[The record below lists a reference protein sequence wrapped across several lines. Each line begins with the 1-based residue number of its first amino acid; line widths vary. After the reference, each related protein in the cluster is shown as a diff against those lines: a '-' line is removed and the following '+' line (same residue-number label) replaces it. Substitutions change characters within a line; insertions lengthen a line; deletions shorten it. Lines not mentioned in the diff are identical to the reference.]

1 MTVSPSIPNAL
12 IMLCSDL
19 FWHQDLSGHCL
30 SVDHCHTRLSSI
42 RTQLSLTP
50 IHELMSPEDRIR
62 WLQLLSLQRS
72 FSDFECKL
80 DIDGNAYWLRICA
93 TPRVDDNGN
102 DAGFSCLAEDIGEE
116 LQQNS
121 RLMRFRAAMDTSLDM
136 IYLVDR
142 ESMEFLDINDTAC
155 VNTGWSREEIFR
167 RGPDGVLGLSK
178 EELASRYDRLVNEGD
193 NSRMERQWVTPDGRD
208 IVVEVYSRA
217 TRIEGRWV
225 IIGVGRDITSRKQ
238 VEVRNLRLQ
247 NLFSAISLT
256 NEAIL
261 RAKTEADLFQNACDA
276 AITSGLFTIAVVRV
290 PDEQGWFQPVAIS
303 GAHAP
308 DPTQI
313 RVSVNPEN
321 KKGQGI
327 SGEAWRSGKAS
338 ISNDFKNDPRMKPWW
353 ENAQELNIGSGAA
366 FPLYRRKKKAGMILF
381 FSSEPWAFDDQT
393 QSILQGMADN
403 ISFALDSFAA
413 DAEQKRAQ
421 AAIKASEENLRSLVN
436 LTSDFFWEFDSD
448 LRFTRYDGRIVGD
461 ANEVAAKGAMGTHLW
476 NNSGVSATDAEWQEF
491 QQTLE
496 RREPFRDFEFAFT
509 NLEGR
514 LYYFSMSGEPVF
526 DDSGEFTGYR
536 GISRDITN
544 RKIAA
549 NRIEHLATHDPLT
562 GLPNRTMFSE
572 LLQQQISNAQRYP
585 DQAFAI
591 LFIDL
596 DRFKTVNDNFGHHM
610 GDALLRD
617 IGERISRPLRSSDI
631 VARLGGDEFV
641 VLLNKIRDRHR
652 ATKVA
657 GWILERLSTPI
668 FLKKHEFL
676 ISASIGISIF
686 GEDASDEESLMNHAD
701 TAMYAAKEAGR
712 NNVCCYSSDLHHHA
726 QEQAS
731 LALQLRHALQR
742 KELEVYYQPK
752 VELATGRVT
761 GVEAL
766 LRWHHPELGQVSPE
780 LFIPIA
786 EDNGLILP
794 ISDWVLETSLKQLRD
809 WDEAGLPCLNIAV
822 NLSARQLNDPNLA
835 RKIVNTLDKYHI
847 SPHRLE
853 LELTESMVVQDPAH
867 AISIM
872 RSIQRSGT
880 RLALDDFGT
889 GFSSLGQLRHYP
901 IDTLKIDRSFVQ
913 ELAEDKQ
920 DQAISRAII
929 AMGKTLGLTVV
940 AEGVEK
946 EEQIAFLKAHHC
958 DQVQGYHISRP
969 APADDFVAWLLTQP
983 VFSPQ

>member
-1 MTVSPSIPNAL
+1 MTVTPSTPTAL

-19 FWHQDLSGHCL
+19 FWYQNQNADCL
-30 SVDHCHTRLSSI
+30 SVEHCSTRLSELGGKIAASC
-42 RTQLSLTP
+42 L
-50 IHELMSPEDRIR
+50 HEYMSGADRVR
-62 WLQLLSLQRS
+62 WLQLLSLHRS
-72 FSDFECKL
+72 FRDFECQIS
-80 DIDGNAYWLRICA
+80 IDDKPFWLRICA
-93 TPRVDDNGN
+93 TPIVDEEGIQS
-102 DAGFSCLAEDIGEE
+102 GYSCLAEDIGEE
-116 LQQNS
+116 LRQNS

-142 ESMEFLDINDTAC
+142 ETLQFLDVNDTAC
-155 VNTGWSREEIFR
+155 INTGWSREEIFA
-167 RGPDGVLGLSK
+167 RGPDRVLNLYK
-178 EELASRYDRLVNEGD
+178 DELIARYDRLIYEGD
-193 NSRMERQWVTPDGRD
+193 SSRLERQWTTPDGRD

-217 TRIEGRWV
+217 TRIEDRWV

-238 VEVRNLRLQ
+238 VEMRNLRLQ
-247 NLFSAISLT
+247 NLFSALSLT

-261 RAKTEADLFQNACDA
+261 RARSENVLFQDACDA
-276 AITSGLFTIAVVRV
+276 VITSGLFTIAAVRV
-290 PDEQGWFQPVAIS
+290 PDENGWFQPVAVA

-308 DPTQI
+308 DPTKI
-313 RVSVNPEN
+313 RVNIDKNNP
-321 KKGQGI
+321 KGQGI

-338 ISNDFKNDPRMKPWW
+338 ISNDFQHDPRLEPWW
-353 ENAQELNIGSGAA
+353 QEARKLNIGSGAA
-366 FPLYRRKKKAGMILF
+366 FPLYRRKQKAGMMLF

-393 QSILQGMADN
+393 QSILQSMADN
-403 ISFALDSFAA
+403 LSFALDSFAA
-413 DAEQKRAQ
+413 EEEQTRAQ
-421 AAIKASEENLRSLVN
+421 AAIKASEENLRSLVH
-436 LTSDFFWEFDSD
+436 LTSDFFWEFDAE
-448 LRFTRYDGRIVGD
+448 LRFTRYDGRIVGE
-461 ANEVAAKGAMGTHLW
+461 ANEAAIKGAIGTHLW
-476 NNSGVSATDAEWQEF
+476 DNPGVSASEEEWKQF
-491 QQTLE
+491 RKTLAI
-496 RREPFRDFEFAFT
+496 RAPFREFEFAFT

-526 DDSGEFTGYR
+526 DEQGEFTGYR
-536 GISRDITN
+536 GISRDISSK
-544 RKIAA
+544 KIAA
-549 NRIEHLATHDPLT
+549 KRIEHLATHDPLT
-562 GLPNRTMFSE
+562 GLPNRNMFSE
-572 LLQQQISNAQRYP
+572 LLQQQINNARRYP

-641 VLLNKIRDRHR
+641 VLLHKIKDRHR
-652 ATKVA
+652 ARKVA

-668 FLKKHEFL
+668 YLKQHEFL
-676 ISASIGISIF
+676 ISASIGVSIF
-686 GEDASDEESLMNHAD
+686 GEDAHDEDTLMKHAD

-731 LALQLRHALQR
+731 LALALRHALQR
-742 KELEVYYQPK
+742 EELEVYYQPK
-752 VELATGRVT
+752 VELKTGRVT

-780 LFIPIA
+780 RFIPIA

-794 ISDWVLETSLKQLRD
+794 ISDWVLETGLQQLRD
-809 WDEAGLPCLNIAV
+809 WDEMGLPALNIAV
-822 NLSARQLNDPNLA
+822 NLSARQFSDPNLA
-835 RKIVNTLDKYHI
+835 RNVVSKLRQYEIDA
-847 SPHRLE
+847 HRLE

-867 AISIM
+867 AISVM
-872 RSIQRSGT
+872 RSIQESGA

-901 IDTLKIDRSFVQ
+901 IDTLKIDRTFVQ

-940 AEGVEK
+940 AEGVEN
-946 EEQIAFLKAHHC
+946 EAQVTFLKQHHC
-958 DQVQGYHISRP
+958 DQIQGYHISRP
-969 APADDFVAWLLTQP
+969 VPQDRFIAWYRQQLTKR
-983 VFSPQ
+983 

>member
-1 MTVSPSIPNAL
+1 
-12 IMLCSDL
+12 MLCSDL
-19 FWHQDLSGHCL
+19 FWYQNQNADCL
-30 SVDHCHTRLSSI
+30 SVEHCSTRLSELGGKIAASC
-42 RTQLSLTP
+42 L
-50 IHELMSPEDRIR
+50 HEYMSGADRVR
-62 WLQLLSLQRS
+62 WLQLLSLHRS
-72 FSDFECKL
+72 FRDFECQIS
-80 DIDGNAYWLRICA
+80 IDDKPFWLRICA
-93 TPRVDDNGN
+93 TPIVDEEGIQS
-102 DAGFSCLAEDIGEE
+102 GYSCLAEDIGEE
-116 LQQNS
+116 LRQNS

-142 ESMEFLDINDTAC
+142 ETLQFLDVNDTAC
-155 VNTGWSREEIFR
+155 INTGWSREEIFA
-167 RGPDGVLGLSK
+167 RGPDRVLNLYK
-178 EELASRYDRLVNEGD
+178 DELIARYDRLIYEGD
-193 NSRMERQWVTPDGRD
+193 SSRLERQWTTPDGRD

-217 TRIEGRWV
+217 TRIEDRWV

-238 VEVRNLRLQ
+238 VEMRNLRLQ
-247 NLFSAISLT
+247 NLFSALSLT

-261 RAKTEADLFQNACDA
+261 RARSENVLFQDACDA
-276 AITSGLFTIAVVRV
+276 VITSGLFTIAAVRV
-290 PDEQGWFQPVAIS
+290 PDENGWFQPVAVA

-308 DPTQI
+308 DPTKI
-313 RVSVNPEN
+313 RVNIDKNNP
-321 KKGQGI
+321 KGQGI

-338 ISNDFKNDPRMKPWW
+338 ISNDFQHDPRLEPWW
-353 ENAQELNIGSGAA
+353 QEARKLNIGSGAA
-366 FPLYRRKKKAGMILF
+366 FPLYRRKQKAGMMLF

-393 QSILQGMADN
+393 QSILQSMADN
-403 ISFALDSFAA
+403 LSFALDSFAA
-413 DAEQKRAQ
+413 EEEQTRAQ
-421 AAIKASEENLRSLVN
+421 AAIKASEENLRSLVH
-436 LTSDFFWEFDSD
+436 LTSDFFWEFDAE
-448 LRFTRYDGRIVGD
+448 LRFTRYDGRIVGE
-461 ANEVAAKGAMGTHLW
+461 ANEAAIKGAIGTHLW
-476 NNSGVSATDAEWQEF
+476 DNPGVSASEEEWKQF
-491 QQTLE
+491 RKTLAI
-496 RREPFRDFEFAFT
+496 RAPFREFEFAFT

-526 DDSGEFTGYR
+526 DEQGEFTGYR
-536 GISRDITN
+536 GISRDISSK
-544 RKIAA
+544 KIAA
-549 NRIEHLATHDPLT
+549 KRIEHLATHDPLT
-562 GLPNRTMFSE
+562 GLPNRNMFSE
-572 LLQQQISNAQRYP
+572 LLQQQINNARRYP

-641 VLLNKIRDRHR
+641 VLLHKIKDRHR
-652 ATKVA
+652 ARKVA

-668 FLKKHEFL
+668 YLKQHEFL
-676 ISASIGISIF
+676 ISASIGVSIF
-686 GEDASDEESLMNHAD
+686 GEDAHDEDTLMKHAD

-731 LALQLRHALQR
+731 LALALRHALQR
-742 KELEVYYQPK
+742 EELEVYYQPK
-752 VELATGRVT
+752 VELKTGRVT

-780 LFIPIA
+780 RFIPIA

-794 ISDWVLETSLKQLRD
+794 ISDWVLETGLQQLRD
-809 WDEAGLPCLNIAV
+809 WDEMGLPALNIAV
-822 NLSARQLNDPNLA
+822 NLSARQFSDPNLA
-835 RKIVNTLDKYHI
+835 RNVVSKLRQYEIDA
-847 SPHRLE
+847 HRLE

-867 AISIM
+867 AISVM
-872 RSIQRSGT
+872 RSIQESGA

-901 IDTLKIDRSFVQ
+901 IDTLKIDRTFVQ

-940 AEGVEK
+940 AEGVEN
-946 EEQIAFLKAHHC
+946 EAQVTFLKQHHC
-958 DQVQGYHISRP
+958 DQIQGYHISRP
-969 APADDFVAWLLTQP
+969 VPQDRFIAWYRQQLTKR
-983 VFSPQ
+983 

>member
-1 MTVSPSIPNAL
+1 MTVTPSTPTAL

-19 FWHQDLSGHCL
+19 FWYQNQNADCL
-30 SVDHCHTRLSSI
+30 SVEHCSTRLSELGGKIAASC
-42 RTQLSLTP
+42 L
-50 IHELMSPEDRIR
+50 HEYMSGADRVR
-62 WLQLLSLQRS
+62 WLQLLSLHRS
-72 FSDFECKL
+72 FRDFECQIS
-80 DIDGNAYWLRICA
+80 IDDKPFWLRICA
-93 TPRVDDNGN
+93 TPIVDEEGIQS
-102 DAGFSCLAEDIGEE
+102 GYSCLAEDIGEE
-116 LQQNS
+116 LRQNS

-142 ESMEFLDINDTAC
+142 ETLQFLDVNDTAC
-155 VNTGWSREEIFR
+155 INTGWSREEIFA
-167 RGPDGVLGLSK
+167 RGPDRVLNLDK
-178 EELASRYDRLVNEGD
+178 DELIARYDRLIYEGD
-193 NSRMERQWVTPDGRD
+193 SSRLERQWTTPDGRD

-217 TRIEGRWV
+217 TRIEDRWV

-238 VEVRNLRLQ
+238 VEMRNLRLQ
-247 NLFSAISLT
+247 NLFSALSLT

-261 RAKTEADLFQNACDA
+261 RARSENVLFQDACDA
-276 AITSGLFTIAVVRV
+276 VITSGLFTIAAVRV
-290 PDEQGWFQPVAIS
+290 PDENGWFQPVAVA

-308 DPTQI
+308 DPTKI
-313 RVSVNPEN
+313 RVNIDKNNP
-321 KKGQGI
+321 KGQGI

-338 ISNDFKNDPRMKPWW
+338 ISNDFQHDPRLKPWW
-353 ENAQELNIGSGAA
+353 QEAIELNIGSGAA
-366 FPLYRRKKKAGMILF
+366 FPLYRRKQKAGMMLF

-393 QSILQGMADN
+393 QSILQSMADN
-403 ISFALDSFAA
+403 LSFALDSFAA
-413 DAEQKRAQ
+413 EEEQTRAQ
-421 AAIKASEENLRSLVN
+421 AAIKASEENLRSLVH
-436 LTSDFFWEFDSD
+436 LTSDFFWEFDAE
-448 LRFTRYDGRIVGD
+448 LRFTRYDGRIVGE
-461 ANEVAAKGAMGTHLW
+461 ANEAAIKGAIGTHLW
-476 NNSGVSATDAEWQEF
+476 DNPGVSASEEEWKQFME
-491 QQTLE
+491 TLAK
-496 RREPFRDFEFAFT
+496 RAPFREFEFAFT

-526 DDSGEFTGYR
+526 DEQGEFTGYR
-536 GISRDITN
+536 GISRDISSK
-544 RKIAA
+544 KIAA
-549 NRIEHLATHDPLT
+549 KRIEHLATHDPLT
-562 GLPNRTMFSE
+562 GLPNRNMFSE
-572 LLQQQISNAQRYP
+572 LLQQQINNARRYP

-641 VLLNKIRDRHR
+641 VLLHKIKDRHR
-652 ATKVA
+652 ARKVA

-668 FLKKHEFL
+668 YLKQHEFL
-676 ISASIGISIF
+676 ISASIGVSIF
-686 GEDASDEESLMNHAD
+686 GEDAHDEETLMKHAD

-731 LALQLRHALQR
+731 LALALRHALQR
-742 KELEVYYQPK
+742 EELEVYYQPK
-752 VELATGRVT
+752 VELKTGRVT

-780 LFIPIA
+780 RFIPIA

-794 ISDWVLETSLKQLRD
+794 ISDWVLETGLQQLRD
-809 WDEAGLPCLNIAV
+809 WDEMGLPALNIAV
-822 NLSARQLNDPNLA
+822 NLSARQFSDPNLA
-835 RKIVNTLDKYHI
+835 RNVVSKLRQYEIDA
-847 SPHRLE
+847 HRLE

-867 AISIM
+867 AISVM
-872 RSIQRSGT
+872 RSIQESGA

-901 IDTLKIDRSFVQ
+901 IDTLKIDRTFVQ

-940 AEGVEK
+940 TEGVET
-946 EEQIAFLKAHHC
+946 EVQVTFLKQHHC
-958 DQVQGYHISRP
+958 DQIQGYHISRP
-969 APADDFVAWLLTQP
+969 VPQGRFIAWYRQQLTKR
-983 VFSPQ
+983 

>member
-1 MTVSPSIPNAL
+1 MTVTPSTPTAL

-19 FWHQDLSGHCL
+19 FWYQNQNADCL
-30 SVDHCHTRLSSI
+30 SVEHCSTRLSELGGKIAASC
-42 RTQLSLTP
+42 L
-50 IHELMSPEDRIR
+50 HEYMSGADRVR
-62 WLQLLSLQRS
+62 WLQLLSLHRS
-72 FSDFECKL
+72 FRDFECQIS
-80 DIDGNAYWLRICA
+80 IDDKPFWLRICA
-93 TPRVDDNGN
+93 TPIVDEEGIQS
-102 DAGFSCLAEDIGEE
+102 GYSCLAEDIGKE
-116 LQQNS
+116 LRQNS

-142 ESMEFLDINDTAC
+142 ETLQFLDVNDTAC
-155 VNTGWSREEIFR
+155 INTGWSREEIFA
-167 RGPDGVLGLSK
+167 RGPDRVLNLDK
-178 EELASRYDRLVNEGD
+178 DELIARYDRLIYEGD
-193 NSRMERQWVTPDGRD
+193 SSRLERQWTTPDGRD

-217 TRIEGRWV
+217 TRIEDRWV

-238 VEVRNLRLQ
+238 VEMRNLRLQ
-247 NLFSAISLT
+247 NLFSALSLT

-261 RAKTEADLFQNACDA
+261 RARSENVLFQDACDA
-276 AITSGLFTIAVVRV
+276 VITSGLFTIAAVRV
-290 PDEQGWFQPVAIS
+290 PDENGWFQPVAVA

-308 DPTQI
+308 DPTKI
-313 RVSVNPEN
+313 RVNIDKNNP
-321 KKGQGI
+321 KGQGI

-338 ISNDFKNDPRMKPWW
+338 ISNDFQHDPRLKPWW
-353 ENAQELNIGSGAA
+353 QEAIELNIGSGAA
-366 FPLYRRKKKAGMILF
+366 FPLYRRKQKAGMMLF

-393 QSILQGMADN
+393 QSILQSMADN
-403 ISFALDSFAA
+403 LSFALDSFAA
-413 DAEQKRAQ
+413 EEEQTRAQ
-421 AAIKASEENLRSLVN
+421 AAIKASEENLRSLVH
-436 LTSDFFWEFDSD
+436 LTSDFFWEFDAE
-448 LRFTRYDGRIVGD
+448 LRFTRYDGRIVGE
-461 ANEVAAKGAMGTHLW
+461 ANEAAIKGAIGTHLW
-476 NNSGVSATDAEWQEF
+476 DNPGVSASEEEWKQFME
-491 QQTLE
+491 TLAK
-496 RREPFRDFEFAFT
+496 RAPFREFEFAFT

-526 DDSGEFTGYR
+526 DEQGEFTGYR
-536 GISRDITN
+536 GISRDISSK
-544 RKIAA
+544 KIAA
-549 NRIEHLATHDPLT
+549 KRIEHLATHDPLT
-562 GLPNRTMFSE
+562 GLPNRNMFSE
-572 LLQQQISNAQRYP
+572 LLQQQINNARRYP

-641 VLLNKIRDRHR
+641 VLLHKIKDRHR
-652 ATKVA
+652 ARKVA

-668 FLKKHEFL
+668 YLKQHEFL
-676 ISASIGISIF
+676 ISASIGVSIF
-686 GEDASDEESLMNHAD
+686 GEDAHDEETLMKHAD

-731 LALQLRHALQR
+731 LALALRHALQR
-742 KELEVYYQPK
+742 EELEVYYQPK
-752 VELATGRVT
+752 VELKTGRVT

-780 LFIPIA
+780 RFIPIA

-794 ISDWVLETSLKQLRD
+794 ISDWVLETGLQQLRD
-809 WDEAGLPCLNIAV
+809 WDEMGLPALNIAV
-822 NLSARQLNDPNLA
+822 NLSARQFSDPNLA
-835 RKIVNTLDKYHI
+835 RNVVSKLRQYEIDA
-847 SPHRLE
+847 HRLE

-867 AISIM
+867 AISVM
-872 RSIQRSGT
+872 RSIQESGA

-901 IDTLKIDRSFVQ
+901 IDTLKIDRTFVQ

-940 AEGVEK
+940 AEGVEN
-946 EEQIAFLKAHHC
+946 EAQVTFLKQHHC
-958 DQVQGYHISRP
+958 DQIQGYHISRP
-969 APADDFVAWLLTQP
+969 VPQDRFIAWYRQQLTKR
-983 VFSPQ
+983 

>member
-19 FWHQDLSGHCL
+19 FWHQSHSGACLTVEHCTP
-30 SVDHCHTRLSSI
+30 SLSSVGAE
-42 RTQLSLTP
+42 LSKDAIHKLMTP
-50 IHELMSPEDRIR
+50 ADRVR
-62 WLQLLSLQRS
+62 WLQLLSLRRS
-72 FSDFECKL
+72 FRDFECQIAIADKPT
-80 DIDGNAYWLRICA
+80 WLRICA
-93 TPRVDDNGN
+93 TPLTGEDGSDHGY
-102 DAGFSCLAEDIGEE
+102 SCLAEDIGEE

-142 ESMEFLDINDTAC
+142 DTLQFLDVNDTAC
-155 VNTGWSREEIFR
+155 VNTGWSREEIIE
-167 RGPDGVLGLSK
+167 RGPERVLNLDRQ
-178 EELASRYDRLVNEGD
+178 ELIERYDRLINEGD
-193 NSRMERQWVTPDGRD
+193 SSRLERQWKTPDGRD
-208 IVVEVYSRA
+208 IIVEVYSRA

-238 VEVRNLRLQ
+238 VELRNIRLQ
-247 NLFSAISLT
+247 KSFSALSLT

-261 RAKTEADLFQNACDA
+261 RAASVDDLFQDACRA
-276 AITSGLFTIAVVRV
+276 AITSGLFNIASVRL
-290 PDEQGWFQPVAIS
+290 PDENGEFQPVAIA
-303 GAHAP
+303 GQHAKKP
-308 DPTQI
+308 EKIRITQ
-313 RVSVNPEN
+313 SASSPE
-321 KKGQGI
+321 GRGL
-327 SGEAWRSGKAS
+327 SGEAWRTGKAQF
-338 ISNDFKNDPRMKPWW
+338 SNDYKQDPRLAPWHKLA
-353 ENAQELNIGSGAA
+353 ETQNIGSAA
-366 FPLYRRKKKAGMILF
+366 TFPLFQRKEIIGVILF
-381 FSSEPWAFDDQT
+381 CSPETWTFDQQT
-393 QSILQGMADN
+393 QSILQSMADN

-413 DAEQKRAQ
+413 EEEQSRAQ
-421 AAIKASEENLRSLVN
+421 AAIKTSEENLRSLVH
-436 LTSDFFWEFDSD
+436 LTSDFFWEFDAD
-448 LRFTRYDGRIVGD
+448 LRFTRYDGRIIGD
-461 ANEVAAKGAMGTHLW
+461 ANEYAVKGAIGTHLW
-476 NNSGVSATDAEWQEF
+476 DNPGVSSTEGEWEQFKE
-491 QQTLE
+491 TLNK
-496 RREPFRDFEFAFT
+496 REAFREFEFAFT

-514 LYYFSMSGEPVF
+514 LYYFSMSGEPIF
-526 DDSGEFTGYR
+526 DDNGEFQGYR
-536 GISRDITN
+536 GISRDISSK
-544 RKIAA
+544 KIAA

-617 IGERISRPLRSSDI
+617 IGERISRPLRNSDI

-641 VLLNKIRDRHR
+641 VLLHKIRDKHR

-668 FLKKHEFL
+668 YLKKHEFL

-686 GEDASDEESLMNHAD
+686 GEDATDEESLMNHAD

-731 LALQLRHALQR
+731 LALALRHALQR
-742 KELEVYYQPK
+742 NELEVYYQPK
-752 VELATGRVT
+752 VEIRTGRVT

-766 LRWHHPELGQVSPE
+766 LRWNHAELGQVSPE
-780 LFIPIA
+780 RFIPIA

-794 ISDWVLETSLKQLRD
+794 ISDWVLETALHQLRT
-809 WDEAGLPCLNIAV
+809 WDEMGLPTLNIAV

-835 RKIVNTLDKYHI
+835 KKVVSMLRKHHI
-847 SPHRLE
+847 DPHRLE
-853 LELTESMVVQDPAH
+853 LELTESMVVQDPPH

-872 RSIQRSGT
+872 RNIQKNGA

-901 IDTLKIDRSFVQ
+901 IDTLKIDRTFVQ
-913 ELAEDKQ
+913 ELADDKQ

-940 AEGVEK
+940 AEGVEND
-946 EEQIAFLKAHHC
+946 EQVKFLEQYHC
-958 DQVQGYHISRP
+958 DEIQGYHISRP
-969 APADDFVAWLLTQP
+969 APASDFVAWLKKQL
-983 VFSPQ
+983 S

>member
-1 MTVSPSIPNAL
+1 MTVTPSTPTAL

-19 FWHQDLSGHCL
+19 FWYQDQNADCL
-30 SVDHCHTRLSSI
+30 SVEHCSTRLSELGVKIAASC
-42 RTQLSLTP
+42 L
-50 IHELMSPEDRIR
+50 HEYMSGADRVR
-62 WLQLLSLQRS
+62 WLQLLNLHRS
-72 FSDFECKL
+72 FRDFECQIS
-80 DIDGNAYWLRICA
+80 IDDKPFWLRICA
-93 TPRVDDNGN
+93 TPIVDEEGIQS
-102 DAGFSCLAEDIGEE
+102 GYSCLAEDIGEE
-116 LQQNS
+116 LRQNS

-142 ESMEFLDINDTAC
+142 ETLQFLDVNDTAC
-155 VNTGWSREEIFR
+155 INTGWSREEIFA
-167 RGPDGVLGLSK
+167 RGPDRVLNLDK
-178 EELASRYDRLVNEGD
+178 DKLIARYDRLIYEGD
-193 NSRMERQWVTPDGRD
+193 SSRLERQWTTPDGRD

-217 TRIEGRWV
+217 TRIEDRWV

-238 VEVRNLRLQ
+238 VEMRNLRLQ
-247 NLFSAISLT
+247 NLFSALSLT

-261 RAKTEADLFQNACDA
+261 RARSENVLFQDACDA
-276 AITSGLFTIAVVRV
+276 VITSGLFTIAAVRV
-290 PDEQGWFQPVAIS
+290 PDENGWFQPVAVA

-308 DPTQI
+308 DPTNI
-313 RVSVNPEN
+313 RVSIDKNNP
-321 KKGQGI
+321 KGQGI

-338 ISNDFKNDPRMKPWW
+338 ISNDFQHDPRLKPWW
-353 ENAQELNIGSGAA
+353 QEARELNIGSGAA
-366 FPLYRRKKKAGMILF
+366 FPLYRRKQKAGMMLF

-393 QSILQGMADN
+393 QSILQSMADN
-403 ISFALDSFAA
+403 LSFALDSFAA
-413 DAEQKRAQ
+413 EEEEARAQ
-421 AAIKASEENLRSLVN
+421 AAIKASEENLRSLVH
-436 LTSDFFWEFDSD
+436 LTSDFFWEFDAE
-448 LRFTRYDGRIVGD
+448 LRFTRYDGRIVGE
-461 ANEVAAKGAMGTHLW
+461 ANEAAIKGVIGTHLW
-476 NNSGVSATDAEWQEF
+476 DNPGVSASEEEWKQF
-491 QQTLE
+491 RKTLAI
-496 RREPFRDFEFAFT
+496 RAPFREFEFAFT

-526 DDSGEFTGYR
+526 DEQGEFTGYR
-536 GISRDITN
+536 GISRDISSK
-544 RKIAA
+544 KIAA
-549 NRIEHLATHDPLT
+549 KRIEHLATHDPLT
-562 GLPNRTMFSE
+562 GLPNRNMFSE
-572 LLQQQISNAQRYP
+572 LLQQQINNARRYP

-641 VLLNKIRDRHR
+641 VLLHKIKDRHR
-652 ATKVA
+652 ARKVA

-668 FLKKHEFL
+668 YLKQHEFL
-676 ISASIGISIF
+676 ISASIGVSIF
-686 GEDASDEESLMNHAD
+686 GEDAHDEETLMKHAD

-731 LALQLRHALQR
+731 LALALRHALQR
-742 KELEVYYQPK
+742 EELEVYYQPK
-752 VELATGRVT
+752 VELKTGRVT

-766 LRWHHPELGQVSPE
+766 LRWHHPGLGQVSPE
-780 LFIPIA
+780 RFIPIA

-794 ISDWVLETSLKQLRD
+794 ISDWVLETGLQQLRD
-809 WDEAGLPCLNIAV
+809 WDEMGLPALNIAV
-822 NLSARQLNDPNLA
+822 NLSARQFSDPNLA
-835 RKIVNTLDKYHI
+835 RNVVSKLRQYEIDA
-847 SPHRLE
+847 HRLE

-867 AISIM
+867 AISVM
-872 RSIQRSGT
+872 RSIQESGA

-901 IDTLKIDRSFVQ
+901 IDTLKIDRTFVQ

-940 AEGVEK
+940 AEGVEN
-946 EEQIAFLKAHHC
+946 EAQVTFLKQHHC
-958 DQVQGYHISRP
+958 DQIQGYHISRP
-969 APADDFVAWLLTQP
+969 VPQNRFIAWYRQQLTKR
-983 VFSPQ
+983 

>member
-1 MTVSPSIPNAL
+1 MTVTPSTPTAL

-19 FWHQDLSGHCL
+19 FWYQDQNADCL
-30 SVDHCHTRLSSI
+30 SVEHCSTRLSSLGGKI
-42 RTQLSLTP
+42 ANSRL
-50 IHELMSPEDRIR
+50 HEYMSGADRVR
-62 WLQLLSLQRS
+62 WLQLLSLHRS
-72 FSDFECKL
+72 FRDFECQIS
-80 DIDGNAYWLRICA
+80 IDDKPFWLRICA
-93 TPRVDDNGN
+93 TPIVDEEGIQS
-102 DAGFSCLAEDIGEE
+102 GYSCLAEDIGEE
-116 LQQNS
+116 LRQNS

-142 ESMEFLDINDTAC
+142 ETLQFLDVNDTAC
-155 VNTGWSREEIFR
+155 INTGWSREEIFA
-167 RGPDGVLGLSK
+167 RGPDRVLNLDK
-178 EELASRYDRLVNEGD
+178 DELIARYDRLIYEGD
-193 NSRMERQWVTPDGRD
+193 SSRLERQWTTPDGRD

-217 TRIEGRWV
+217 TRIEDRWV

-238 VEVRNLRLQ
+238 VEMRNLRLQ
-247 NLFSAISLT
+247 NLFSALSLT

-261 RAKTEADLFQNACDA
+261 RARSENVLFQDACDA
-276 AITSGLFTIAVVRV
+276 VITSGLFTIAAVRV
-290 PDEQGWFQPVAIS
+290 PDENGWFQPVAVA

-308 DPTQI
+308 DPTKI
-313 RVSVNPEN
+313 RVNINP
-321 KKGQGI
+321 KGQGI

-338 ISNDFKNDPRMKPWW
+338 ISNDFQHDPRLEPWW
-353 ENAQELNIGSGAA
+353 QEARELNIGSGAA
-366 FPLYRRKKKAGMILF
+366 FPLYRRKQKAGMMLF

-393 QSILQGMADN
+393 QSILQSMADN
-403 ISFALDSFAA
+403 LSFALDSFAA
-413 DAEQKRAQ
+413 EEEQTRAQ
-421 AAIKASEENLRSLVN
+421 AAIKASEENLRSLVH
-436 LTSDFFWEFDSD
+436 LTSDFFWEFDAE
-448 LRFTRYDGRIVGD
+448 LRFTRYDGRIVGE
-461 ANEVAAKGAMGTHLW
+461 ANEAATKSAIGTHLW
-476 NNSGVSATDAEWQEF
+476 DNPGVSASEEEWKQFME
-491 QQTLE
+491 TLAK
-496 RREPFRDFEFAFT
+496 RAPFREFEFAFT

-526 DDSGEFTGYR
+526 DEKGEFTGYR
-536 GISRDITN
+536 GISRDISSK
-544 RKIAA
+544 KIAA
-549 NRIEHLATHDPLT
+549 KRIEHLATHDPLT
-562 GLPNRTMFSE
+562 GLPNRNMFSE
-572 LLQQQISNAQRYP
+572 LLQQQINNARRYP

-641 VLLNKIRDRHR
+641 VLLHKIKDRHR
-652 ATKVA
+652 ARKVA

-668 FLKKHEFL
+668 YLKQHEFL
-676 ISASIGISIF
+676 ISASIGVSIF
-686 GEDASDEESLMNHAD
+686 GEDAHDEETLMKHAD

-731 LALQLRHALQR
+731 LALALRHALQR
-742 KELEVYYQPK
+742 EELEVYYQPK
-752 VELATGRVT
+752 VELKTGRVT

-780 LFIPIA
+780 RFIPIA

-794 ISDWVLETSLKQLRD
+794 ISDWVLETGLQQLRD
-809 WDEAGLPCLNIAV
+809 WDEMGLPALNIAV
-822 NLSARQLNDPNLA
+822 NLSARQFSDPNLA
-835 RKIVNTLDKYHI
+835 RNVVSKLRQYEIDA
-847 SPHRLE
+847 HRLE

-867 AISIM
+867 AISVM
-872 RSIQRSGT
+872 RSIQESGA

-901 IDTLKIDRSFVQ
+901 IDTLKIDRTFVQ

-940 AEGVEK
+940 AEGVEN
-946 EEQIAFLKAHHC
+946 EVQVTFLKQHHC
-958 DQVQGYHISRP
+958 DQIQGYHISRP
-969 APADDFVAWLLTQP
+969 VPQGRFIAWYRQQLTKR
-983 VFSPQ
+983 